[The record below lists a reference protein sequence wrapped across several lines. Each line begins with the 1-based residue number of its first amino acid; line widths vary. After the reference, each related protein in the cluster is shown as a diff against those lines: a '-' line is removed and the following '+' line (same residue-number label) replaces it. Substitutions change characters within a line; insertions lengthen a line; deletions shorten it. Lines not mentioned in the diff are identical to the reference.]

1 MSRSRRNRSAIDVA
15 GPSETVKVSRRRKD
29 GKEGAGGRGLVF
41 LIEGLQGTIQ
51 RKSRFPSITPW
62 LEIVWHSDSA
72 TCSDSP
78 RNGTGYVRLLH
89 VKAMMPKSVMTTRSK
104 ARLLISVFHLHPA
117 ATTCPALPMHAM

>member
-1 MSRSRRNRSAIDVA
+1 MSRSRRNKSVADVA
-15 GPSETVKVSRRRKD
+15 GPFGIVKMSRRRED
-29 GKEGAGGRGLVF
+29 GEEGVGGGGMVF

-51 RKSRFPSITPW
+51 RKSRFPSITSW

-89 VKAMMPKSVMTTRSK
+89 VKAMMPKV
-104 ARLLISVFHLHPA
+104 L
-117 ATTCPALPMHAM
+117 